1 MNRRNFIAT
10 TGAAILA
17 FPRIGV
23 RGAFANSGGGP
34 QYLSACLVGRA
45 GGFHYRCTERPIPRN
60 DGSLLRGYLQS
71 IGTVLKVAPTL
82 KYLGDTC
89 DLKAYAEHTTAHDTV
104 YIGEQMVDAEFGD
117 SRWGDVALRG
127 ILAHECAHL
136 VQFRSAEGAS
146 SPTLELEADYVAGYY
161 LGVRWQK
168 EAFDVNAF
176 LDSIAE
182 KSSFDD
188 PAAAQPHGT
197 VGERIECIRMGFK
210 SGFLGEDTRDVFA
223 KSRSVASSIAGH

>member
-1 MNRRNFIAT
+1 M
-10 TGAAILA
+10 
-17 FPRIGV
+17 
-23 RGAFANSGGGP
+23 GP
-34 QYLSACLVGRA
+34 
-45 GGFHYRCTERPIPRN
+45 
-60 DGSLLRGYLQS
+60 
-71 IGTVLKVAPTL
+71 VLKVAPTL

-117 SRWGDVALRG
+117 DRWGDVALRG

-197 VGERIECIRMGFK
+197 VGEK
-210 SGFLGEDTRDVFA
+210 SNASAWGSRVVFWGKTLVMYSPNRA
-223 KSRSVASSIAGH
+223 L